1 MNKELNGAGVKS
13 VAFCPG
19 FVDTDMSEF
28 VKDSIPAEKMLS
40 TSDIAEALRF
50 MLRLSPN
57 CVIPEIVF
65 QRPDEAI

>member
-1 MNKELNGAGVKS
+1 MKS

-28 VKDSIPAEKMLS
+28 VKASIPAEDMLR
-40 TSDIAEALRF
+40 TSDVAEALRF
-50 MLRLSPN
+50 LLRLSPN

-65 QRPDEAI
+65 ARPGEAF

>member
-19 FVDTDMSEF
+19 FVDTDMSDF
-28 VKDSIPAEKMLS
+28 VKESIPAEDMLR
-40 TSDIAEALRF
+40 TSDIAEGLRF
-50 MLRLSPN
+50 MLRLSPY

-65 QRPDEAI
+65 QRPGEAI